1 MQKHFQ
7 FLACASS
14 VTGAHDMGNLAE
26 QIFLSLRMRVD
37 PVDTEHVR
45 ISELAKTAF
54 TKKEEPKSQL
64 IVSRINVLKSAD
76 RRSKISSAGIIGK
89 QSR

>member
-1 MQKHFQ
+1 
-7 FLACASS
+7 
-14 VTGAHDMGNLAE
+14 MGNLAE
-26 QIFLSLRMRVD
+26 QIFLSLRMKVD
-37 PVDTEHVR
+37 PVDTEQIR
-45 ISELAKTAF
+45 ISEQSEQSGKDGF
-54 TKKEEPKSQL
+54 YQKEEPKSQL